1 MSNVDDHPG
10 SVTLGG
16 VQQGVGHE
24 QRPNLFGVDL
34 VVLGVCPGAGRRATL
49 GSACGRRDEIE
60 RAEALGGVI
69 DVSTKETES
78 GPGRGAR
85 GTPAN
90 RRRRPGLA
98 REDLAH
104 VVGIGLRLPPTW
116 SGCATDVVAM
126 QMAEND
132 DLDVLGVHAGG
143 SKLVPKTS
151 ASGEPTAPS
160 PCRQHGSAFRAE
172 GEAPV
177 RPLDLPSAEGV
188 LKASAER
195 LPIIVRHAGEELR
208 QRRGMVDGRTR
219 TAAAPAPCRP
229 SGAETD
235 ISSTG
240 CSLAHA
246 TGTVSRAPD
255 VGAGRRGT
263 RDPAQEV
270 PGLSLGLA
278 GTGEAPGRRGVA
290 DA

>member
-90 RRRRPGLA
+90 RRRRPALA

-116 SGCATDVVAM
+116 SGCATDVVVM

-151 ASGEPTAPS
+151 ASGEPTAHPVSTARFGFPS
-160 PCRQHGSAFRAE
+160 GGGSSCATARPAVRRRRPE
-172 GEAPV
+172 SERGTAPNH
-177 RPLDLPSAEGV
+177 RPA
-188 LKASAER
+188 
-195 LPIIVRHAGEELR
+195 
-208 QRRGMVDGRTR
+208 RRGRAPPAARDGRR
-219 TAAAPAPCRP
+219 SHSH
-229 SGAETD
+229 SG
-235 ISSTG
+235 STCTLPTVG
-240 CSLAHA
+240 GRNGHLFDRLLPGARYRDR
-246 TGTVSRAPD
+246 VSRS
-255 VGAGRRGT
+255 RRGGGKARHT
-263 RDPAQEV
+263 RPR
-270 PGLSLGLA
+270 PGG
-278 GTGEAPGRRGVA
+278 PGSFARSCGHG
-290 DA
+290 